1 MPVETKRQFN
11 LETQRWEEFQEEQPT
26 ALEFLQR
33 TYRDV
38 GQPLSTRIRCAVE
51 ALPFE
56 APKLSAVGVGYLDST
71 DLATKLDRRIAALA
85 NGARVIEGRV
95 VSDDDGEGDD
105 GR

>member
-11 LETQRWEEFQEEQPT
+11 LETQRWEEFQDEQPT

-56 APKLSAVGVGYLDST
+56 APKLSAVGVGYLDGT
-71 DLATKLDRRIAALA
+71 AFADRLEKALQRSD
-85 NGARVIEGRV
+85 GARLINGSCERV
-95 VSDDDGEGDD
+95 EDDA
-105 GR
+105 